1 MKRTSLLL
9 YLPWGGNVAKAKA
22 NSGASAPKLRTPAE
36 VAEAAIERFTRG
48 TADGAGV
55 DSDAWKRAISA
66 EARVFAQ
73 ELIQGAIDCVIAGRA
88 DRGGKTEAQ
97 RIAKLIVE
105 GLAGAAG

>member
-1 MKRTSLLL
+1 M
-9 YLPWGGNVAKAKA
+9 AKAKA

-36 VAEAAIERFTRG
+36 VADAAIERFTRG

-73 ELIQGAIDCVIAGRA
+73 ELIQSAVDCVTGRA
-88 DRGGKTEAQ
+88 ATGRGGKAEAQ
-97 RIAKLIVE
+97 RVAKDLID